1 MTHAGGVCIPKAFHT
16 HETSGGAVINVAGNY
31 TAYGSDE
38 AEIVAKIKQSSTLD
52 KLPYAEGASWNSD
65 LACLTGTRVALLS
78 LVHRWSR
85 SCDNCRI
92 FCLQGVAGSGKTAVS
107 NAVARFLSEAGLLAS
122 CFFFDRADASRNTP
136 RLLFSTM
143 ARDIAALYPA
153 IAEDIAAK
161 LDQEP
166 SLASANLSRQ
176 FEAFIAGPLRRHPV
190 DRQIVVVIDA
200 LDEATDV
207 DLGTDLLALLRD
219 GFAKLPPYFRVLI
232 TSRPTRILE
241 HHLSGKSHVVHHH
254 IDINSDENRRDIA
267 AYIDDQLQNSRMFSS
282 VDTHG
287 PDGELIRD
295 LRVIADG
302 LFIWIATVFR
312 YLGPVSNP
320 KKKLRALL
328 SRSHAQ
334 GQEPEPIR
342 KIDALYSTILEDSG
356 DWDDEDF
363 RAEYAL
369 FMGSVMAIKRPL
381 SLAALRAL
389 HGGNQE
395 LSLGRLPQRFG
406 AVLVGLHNEN
416 KPIHTLHLSFREFIT
431 SRAAGRAET
440 RKFFLSEKEHSRTL
454 AELCI
459 QTMVRELTDAPIA
472 GTGYLATDEYDGP
485 GIPEL
490 TGVSE
495 QLLYGCEHW
504 DDHLCDIES
513 PTLSFT
519 EILGEF
525 LPKYNTTWIE
535 IVASTSTFAGSL
547 PAWRW
552 LHAHA
557 TELKELYNEEAQA
570 ASLFRLSTR
579 LGYSGRLEEALAAIE
594 DSVHLRRA
602 LVAQQPTTFDA
613 DLALSLDSLSVHL
626 SYLGR
631 NAEAFASNQEAVGL
645 HRDRALVAERPAAC
659 NANLA
664 LSLSNLSNHFS
675 DHGRH
680 AEALAAIQEAV
691 GLRRALAAEQPAAF
705 NAVLAASLNNLSNRL
720 ADHGR
725 HEEALAAIQEAVGL
739 RRALAVERPEAFNA
753 GLALSLNNLSADLSD
768 HGRHDEALAANREAV
783 GLRRALAAERP
794 EAFNAVLASS
804 LHNLSIHL
812 LNQGRH
818 EEALAAIQ
826 EAVGLRR
833 ALAAERPAA
842 FNADLAQ
849 SLYNLSLRFSRLGHH
864 EEAQEAGQEAVSLY
878 RALAAERPK
887 VFTSKLSNALWQLS
901 LCLSAS
907 GREAEAKVAW
917 EEAQS
922 LRL

>member
-1 MTHAGGVCIPKAFHT
+1 MQGCIPKAFHT

-107 NAVARFLSEAGLLAS
+107 NAVARFLNEAGLLAS

-143 ARDIAALYPA
+143 ARDIAALYPT

-161 LDQEP
+161 LEQEP

-190 DRQIVVVIDA
+190 DRQIIVVIDA
-200 LDEATDV
+200 LDEATDD

-219 GFAKLPPYFRVLI
+219 EFAKIPPYFRVLI

-267 AYIDDQLQNSRMFSS
+267 AYIDDQLQNSPMLSS
-282 VDTHG
+282 IGTHG

-295 LRVIADG
+295 LKVMADG

-334 GQEPEPIR
+334 GQEPEPTR
-342 KIDALYSTILEDSG
+342 KIDALYSTILEASG

-363 RAEYAL
+363 RDEYAL

-381 SLAALRAL
+381 SLTALRAL

-406 AVLVGLHNEN
+406 AVLVGLHSENE
-416 KPIHTLHLSFREFIT
+416 PIHTLHLSFREFVT
-431 SRAAGRAET
+431 GRAADRAET
-440 RKFFLSEKEHSRTL
+440 QKFFLSEREHNRIL
-454 AELCI
+454 GELCI

-472 GTGYLATDEYDGP
+472 GTGYLARHENDRS

-504 DDHLCDIES
+504 GSHVCDIES
-513 PTLSFT
+513 PTLAVT
-519 EILGEF
+519 RIIREF
-525 LPKYNTTWIE
+525 LPNYNTAWIE
-535 IVASTSTFAGSL
+535 IVASKSTFAGSL
-547 PAWRW
+547 SVWRW
-552 LHAHA
+552 LHVHA
-557 TELKELYNEEAQA
+557 TELTELYDNVSQA
-570 ASLFRLSTR
+570 RVLFSLSSRLA
-579 LGYSGRLEEALAAIE
+579 YVGRLEEALTAID
-594 DSVHLRRA
+594 DSVQLRRA
-602 LVAQQPTTFDA
+602 LAARQPAIFGTK
-613 DLALSLDSLSVHL
+613 LARSLVNFSNRLSD
-626 SYLGR
+626 LGR
-631 NAEAFASNQEAVGL
+631 HEEALKAIQEAVEGYRPL
-645 HRDRALVAERPAAC
+645 AAERPEAF

-664 LSLSNLSNHFS
+664 DALNNLSNRLS
-675 DHGRH
+675 SHGRH

-691 GLRRALAAEQPAAF
+691 GLRRALAAE
-705 NAVLAASLNNLSNRL
+705 
-720 ADHGR
+720 
-725 HEEALAAIQEAVGL
+725 
-739 RRALAVERPEAFNA
+739 RPEAFNA
-753 GLALSLNNLSADLSD
+753 
-768 HGRHDEALAANREAV
+768 ALA
-783 GLRRALAAERP
+783 
-794 EAFNAVLASS
+794 
-804 LHNLSIHL
+804 
-812 LNQGRH
+812 
-818 EEALAAIQ
+818 
-826 EAVGLRR
+826 
-833 ALAAERPAA
+833 
-842 FNADLAQ
+842 
-849 SLYNLSLRFSRLGHH
+849 
-864 EEAQEAGQEAVSLY
+864 
-878 RALAAERPK
+878 
-887 VFTSKLSNALWQLS
+887 
-901 LCLSAS
+901 
-907 GREAEAKVAW
+907 
-917 EEAQS
+917 
-922 LRL
+922 